1 MYGEYYEIG
10 TPEYTKHT
18 IAMTPGQKNPI
29 KKVKGFLDREREKV
43 SKDDVK
49 EWSENPN
56 TIEKYKEKYKELWE
70 SKLKEVVNKMM
81 DKVMN
86 ENTRD

>member
-1 MYGEYYEIG
+1 
-10 TPEYTKHT
+10 
-18 IAMTPGQKNPI
+18 MTPGQKTPI
-29 KKVKGFLDREREKV
+29 KKVKGFLDREKEKV

-49 EWSENPN
+49 EWSENPS
-56 TIEKYKEKYKELWE
+56 TIEKYKEKYKDIWE